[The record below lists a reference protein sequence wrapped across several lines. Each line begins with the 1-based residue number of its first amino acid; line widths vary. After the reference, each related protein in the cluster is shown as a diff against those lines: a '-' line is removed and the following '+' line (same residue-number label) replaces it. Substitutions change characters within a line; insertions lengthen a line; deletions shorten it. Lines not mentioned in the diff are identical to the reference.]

1 SRLAASPEKTKE
13 PSSSAGFP
21 RLERYSPWPRRCR
34 PAKAGLKAGERRQ
47 VSVGMDT
54 TQDGGSDFLGYHF
67 ESDQRWPR
75 KKRLDKFKDTIRAK
89 TRRHN
94 GQSLQA
100 VVTDL
105 NWTFSGWF
113 EYFKHSHRHTLTA
126 LDNWVRMRLRSLLRF
141 RHRRKGCGRGSDHQ
155 RWPNAFF

>member
-1 SRLAASPEKTKE
+1 MSP
-13 PSSSAGFP
+13 
-21 RLERYSPWPRRCR
+21 RQ
-34 PAKAGLKAGERRQ
+34 AGLKAGERRQ

-54 TQDGGSDFLGYHF
+54 TQDGGADFLGYHF

-75 KKRLDKFKDTIRAK
+75 KKSLDKFKDTIRAK

-94 GQSLQA
+94 GQSLQV

-113 EYFKHSHRHTLTA
+113 ECFKHSHRHTLTA

-141 RHRRKGCGRGSDHQ
+141 RHRRKGRGRGSDHH
-155 RWPNAFF
+155 RWPNAFFARQGLFSLADAHAVVCQSSRR